1 MFFFHL
7 GNVITEKE
15 IFIQMKSRGVLPC
28 HTDRELF
35 AISWV
40 NEYKVLVSSEEIN
53 GKWVKSGQ
61 GHIDGFFDIGES
73 CSLIINT
80 VSIADEGLYT
90 VTVGEKTTGKVFV
103 NLTNVVVYGK

>member
-1 MFFFHL
+1 MSCHATL
-7 GNVITEKE
+7 TGNCLLLAG
-15 IFIQMKSRGVLPC
+15 SRN
-28 HTDRELF
+28 
-35 AISWV
+35 S
-40 NEYKVLVSSEEIN
+40 KVLVSSEEIN

-61 GHIDGFFDIGES
+61 GHIDGLFDIGES